1 MAELQNGSVLLTSR
15 NFFGRNS
22 GQGPRLFARSDDGGA
37 TWADNWTAHD
47 LPDPYC
53 EGSVLSNPDIPGSLY
68 FANPSTS
75 NGKRYNM
82 SLHAS
87 SDGGRTWTK
96 SAIVYP
102 GGSGYSDTAFTRNG
116 SIAVFFEKDT
126 YNTAAF
132 TVVPPSK
139 LH

>member
-1 MAELQNGSVLLTSR
+1 MGILSRRLSLPAGHARRAPGEAWRRHLVQPVLEDGDGQLRGLSALQPRHPGQPLLR
-15 NFFGRNS
+15 
-22 GQGPRLFARSDDGGA
+22 QPV
-37 TWADNWTAHD
+37 D
-47 LPDPYC
+47 LQRQALQHEP
-53 EGSVLSNPDIPGSLY
+53 
-68 FANPSTS
+68 
-75 NGKRYNM
+75 
-82 SLHAS
+82 HAS
-87 SDGGRTWTK
+87 ADGGRTWTK